1 MKSFDLDHAIRR
13 VLNFP
18 KPGITFY
25 DITSVIADPR
35 AFQYALDGMA
45 EHVKELGADTI
56 AGVEARGFIFAAP
69 LAQKFGL
76 PLLLLRK
83 KGKLP
88 GKVYSRKYSLE
99 YGQDEICVH
108 QADVKQGSNILV
120 IDDLI
125 ATGGTLRAAADMLE
139 EAGANVVG
147 FSAVIGLPFLGYEE
161 LLSPHKSKTLIQ
173 FESE

>member
-1 MKSFDLDHAIRR
+1 MKEFNLDGSIRR

-35 AFQYALDGMA
+35 AFRHCIDGLK
-45 EHVKELGADTI
+45 EHVISLGADTL
-56 AGVEARGFIFAAP
+56 AGVEARGFVFAAP
-69 LAQKFGL
+69 LAVELGL

-88 GKVYSRKYSLE
+88 GKVFSRKYSLE

-108 QADVKQGSNILV
+108 QADVVPGAKVLI

-125 ATGGTLRAAADMLE
+125 ATGGTLKAAADMLP
-139 EAGANVVG
+139 VPWWRG
-147 FSAVIGLPFLGYEE
+147 FLR
-161 LLSPHKSKTLIQ
+161 
-173 FESE
+173 

>member
-1 MKSFDLDHAIRR
+1 MTEFSLDSAIRR

-25 DITSVIADPR
+25 DITSVFQDPQ
-35 AFQYALDGMA
+35 AFSFCLEGMVK
-45 EHVKELGADTI
+45 HVQELQGDTI

-69 LAQKFGL
+69 LADRLGL

-108 QADVKQGSNILV
+108 QSDVRPGSRIII

-125 ATGGTLRAAADMLE
+125 ATGGTLKAAADMLE
-139 EAGANVVG
+139 EAGASIAG
-147 FSAVIGLPFLGYEE
+147 ISSVIGLPFLGYENA
-161 LLSPHKSKTLIQ
+161 LAPHPIKTLIN
-173 FESE
+173 FDSE